1 MRDTIFKSTA
11 EMPSKNNSNREVVRT
26 ALTMADAQ
34 MHNLM
39 PGLMKVDNG
48 TDNLPP
54 PNRGKHY

>member
-11 EMPSKNNSNREVVRT
+11 EMPPKNNST
-26 ALTMADAQ
+26 ALTMMDAQ
-34 MHNLM
+34 MHNTV
-39 PGLMKVDNG
+39 PALMKFDNG